1 MMFINKAKILP
12 VLDIYLIQQ
21 LIPPFLFGV
30 GAFTS
35 IGVSVGTVFEL
46 VRRVAESGLPLTVA
60 ARVFLLSMPEFIVL
74 AFPMATLLATLMT
87 YSRLSSDS
95 EIIALRSVGISIYR
109 LVIPALMMSLLITGM
124 TFAFNELLVPA
135 ANYEARTTLE
145 QALGGETPAFRER
158 NILYTDYGNVEQ
170 PDGSQEE
177 VLKRLFYAEQ
187 FDGQEMQKITVI
199 ERNRDNISQIINASS
214 AKWNPSINKW
224 DFYNGTSYVIA
235 PDSSYNNVIRFE
247 HKALNLPRTPMD
259 LTEESRDYGEMNIA
273 QSLEQLELVKSTSDE
288 EEVQKLKVRIQQK
301 GSLPFVCLVFGLV
314 GAALG
319 TSPKNTGRAT
329 SFGISVLIIFGYY
342 LLAFITGAMGQ
353 LAILSPFMAAWIPN
367 FLGFGIG
374 GWLLFRAAN

>member
-1 MMFINKAKILP
+1 MFINKVKLLP

-158 NILYTDYGNVEQ
+158 NILYTDYEKVKQ
-170 PDGSQEE
+170 PDGSREE

-199 ERNRDNISQIINASS
+199 ERNRDNISQIINANS

-224 DFYNGTSYVIA
+224 DFYNGTSYIIA

-247 HKALNLPRTPMD
+247 HKELNLPRTPMN
-259 LTEESRDYGEMNIA
+259 LTEKSRDYGEMNIA
-273 QSLEQLELVKSTSDE
+273 QSLEQLELVKASSDQ

>member
-1 MMFINKAKILP
+1 MFINKAKIPP

-35 IGVSVGTVFEL
+35 IGISVGTVFEL
-46 VRRVAESGLPLTVA
+46 VRRIAESGLPLTVA
-60 ARVFLLSMPEFIVL
+60 ARVFLLSLPEFIVL

-109 LVIPALMMSLLITGM
+109 LVIPALMMSLLITGV

-145 QALGGETPAFRER
+145 EALGGETPAFRER
-158 NILYTDYGNVEQ
+158 NILYTDYGKVEQ
-170 PDGSQEE
+170 PDGSREE

-199 ERNRDNISQIINASS
+199 ERSRDNISQIINAQS
-214 AKWNPSINKW
+214 ATWNPSINKW

-235 PDSSYNNVIRFE
+235 PDSSYNNVVRFE
-247 HKALNLPRTPMD
+247 HKALNLPRTPME
-259 LTEESRDYGEMNIA
+259 LTEKSRDYGEMNIA
-273 QSLEQLELVKSTSDE
+273 QSLEQLELVRSTGDE

-353 LAILSPFMAAWIPN
+353 LALLSPFMAAWIPN

>member
-145 QALGGETPAFRER
+145 KALGGETPAFRER

-224 DFYNGTSYVIA
+224 DFYDGTSYVIA

>member
-1 MMFINKAKILP
+1 MFINKAKIIP
-12 VLDIYLIQQ
+12 ILDIYLIQQ

-60 ARVFLLSMPEFIVL
+60 GRVFLLSMPEFIVL

-109 LVIPALMMSLLITGM
+109 LVIPALMMSLFITGM

-135 ANYEARTTLE
+135 ANYEARITLE
-145 QALGGETPAFRER
+145 QALENDTPPFRER

-170 PDGSQEE
+170 PDGSEEE

-187 FDGQEMQKITVI
+187 FDGEQMRQITVI
-199 ERNRDNISQIINASS
+199 ERSRGAISQIINAQS
-214 AKWNPSINKW
+214 ATWNPSINKW
-224 DFYNGTSYVIA
+224 DFYEGTSYVIGS
-235 PDSSYNNVIRFE
+235 DSSYNNVVRFE
-247 HKALNLPRTPMD
+247 HKELNLPRTPLD
-259 LTEESRDYGEMNIA
+259 LTQESRDYGEMNIA
-273 QSLEQLELVKSTSDE
+273 QSLEQLELVKATSDE

-342 LLAFITGAMGQ
+342 LLSFITGAMGQ
-353 LAILSPFMAAWIPN
+353 LGFLSPFMSAWIPN
-367 FLGFGIG
+367 FLGLGIG

>member
-1 MMFINKAKILP
+1 MFINKAKIIP
-12 VLDIYLIQQ
+12 ILDIYLIQQ

-109 LVIPALMMSLLITGM
+109 LVIPALMMSLFITGM
-124 TFAFNELLVPA
+124 TFAFNELLVPT
-135 ANYEARTTLE
+135 ANYEARITLE
-145 QALGGETPAFRER
+145 QALENDTPPFRER

-170 PDGSQEE
+170 PDGSEEE

-187 FDGQEMQKITVI
+187 FDGEQMRQITVI
-199 ERNRDNISQIINASS
+199 ERSRGAISQIINAQS
-214 AKWNPSINKW
+214 ATWNPSINKW
-224 DFYNGTSYVIA
+224 DFYEGTSYIIGS
-235 PDSSYNNVIRFE
+235 DSSYNNVVRFE
-247 HKALNLPRTPMD
+247 HKELNLPRTPLD
-259 LTEESRDYGEMNIA
+259 LTQESRDYGEMNIA
-273 QSLEQLELVKSTSDE
+273 QSLEQLELVKATSDE

-342 LLAFITGAMGQ
+342 LLSFITGAMGQ
-353 LAILSPFMAAWIPN
+353 LGFLSPFMSAWIPN
-367 FLGFGIG
+367 FLGLGIG